1 MKLVLLLFF
10 IVMNANALESKVP
23 GEYILT
29 TKGKI
34 SIHDLDK
41 IGNETPVVRE
51 MGNNRY
57 LLKFKHDP
65 GLETLQKNVQKDW
78 IIQPNL
84 KYKIMRKPKAPFAK

>member
-1 MKLVLLLFF
+1 MKIIILLFF

-29 TKGKI
+29 TKEKI
-34 SIHDLDK
+34 STHDLEK
-41 IGNETPVVRE
+41 IGNETPAARE
-51 MGNNRY
+51 IGKNRY

-65 GLETLQKNVQKDW
+65 GMESLKKNLKSDW

-84 KYKIMRKPKAPFAK
+84 KYKIMGKPVKRPQ